1 MKAHTKVRRAV
12 RSLILT
18 GCLGAALATPAI
30 AGAVPINGG
39 GEVVPVNAHHPHGR
53 PAAVDLSA
61 GHYALPS
68 GFRTDAQ
75 TRPPAVTTVPASEPS
90 AINRLT
96 GDSDHTLAIVL
107 ASAALGVALCGSG
120 YAAFRVTRI
129 QRRLAGSSS

>member
-1 MKAHTKVRRAV
+1 MKAHLRIRRAL
-12 RSLILT
+12 RSLAVT
-18 GCLGAALATPAI
+18 GCLGAVLAVPAV

-39 GEVVPVNAHHPHGR
+39 GAVPPAYHSHGR

-61 GHYALPS
+61 GHYSLPA
-68 GFRTDAQ
+68 GFKTDAQ
-75 TRPPAVTTVPASEPS
+75 TKPPAVTTVPASAPAAVS
-90 AINRLT
+90 PLS

-107 ASAALGVALCGSG
+107 ASAALGVALCGTA